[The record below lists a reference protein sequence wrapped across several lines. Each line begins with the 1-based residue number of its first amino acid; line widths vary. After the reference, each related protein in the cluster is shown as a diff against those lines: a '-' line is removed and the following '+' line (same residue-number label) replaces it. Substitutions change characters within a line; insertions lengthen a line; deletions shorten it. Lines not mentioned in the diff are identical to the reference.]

1 MNGRF
6 PFYYAP
12 GSFLSQNFSH
22 FDPTLAG
29 PIFDQ
34 ASPSG
39 IFLKRSDSSASVVSE
54 SDSSTSFRPAEGL
67 VEKEKKYDKW
77 PQDEQ
82 RAQVMNI
89 KP

>member
-1 MNGRF
+1 MTGRF

-12 GSFLSQNFSH
+12 GSFLSQTFRH
-22 FDPTLAG
+22 FDPKLAG

-34 ASPSG
+34 ARPSG

-67 VEKEKKYDKW
+67 VEKEKNTTNGRKKS
-77 PQDEQ
+77 
-82 RAQVMNI
+82 
-89 KP
+89 KGLK